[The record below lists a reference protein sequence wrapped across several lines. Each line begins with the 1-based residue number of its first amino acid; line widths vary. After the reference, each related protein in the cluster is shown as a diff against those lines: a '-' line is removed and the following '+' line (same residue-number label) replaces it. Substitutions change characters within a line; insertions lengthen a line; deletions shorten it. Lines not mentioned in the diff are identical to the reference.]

1 MLFDMH
7 IHTSYSACSVIDLS
21 ELLRR
26 SREVG
31 LDGICITD
39 HDTISSKSE
48 FIDSLELCVIVGM
61 EYTTSEGDFLVFG
74 PVDYIPGQMD
84 AKYLLKWIKKEGG
97 VAIAAHPFRKYR
109 SVDPRFLQFAT
120 IVESVNGRNLPHE
133 NELCKSWLQQF
144 GCGVKEVGGSD
155 AHTVGEIGQ
164 VVTSFQNN
172 IYDADDLIHE
182 LQCGNYSP
190 LRRIGREVINRQL
203 IQGYQ

>member
-1 MLFDMH
+1 
-7 IHTSYSACSVIDLS
+7 VIVLP

-39 HDTISSKSE
+39 HDTIASKSE

-61 EYTTSEGDFLVFG
+61 EYTTSDGDFLVFG
-74 PVDYIPGQMD
+74 PVDYIPEQMD

-164 VVTSFQNN
+164 VVTSFRSN
-172 IYDADDLIHE
+172 IYDADDLIRE

-190 LRRIGREVINRQL
+190 LRRIGREVISRQL

>member
-7 IHTSYSACSVIDLS
+7 IHTSYSPCSVIDLP

-26 SREVG
+26 SREMG

-39 HDTISSKSE
+39 HDTVASKSE
-48 FIDSLELCVIVGM
+48 FIDSSELCVIVGM

-74 PVDYIPGQMD
+74 PVDYIPEQMD

-120 IVESVNGRNLPHE
+120 IVESANGRNLPHE

-144 GCGVKEVGGSD
+144 GCGIKEIGGSD

-164 VVTSFQNN
+164 VVTSFRNN
-172 IYDADDLIHE
+172 IYDIDNLIHE

-190 LRRIGREVINRQL
+190 LTRIGQEVISRQL
-203 IQGYQ
+203 IQDNR

>member
-7 IHTSYSACSVIDLS
+7 IHTSYSPCSVVDLP
-21 ELLRR
+21 ELLQRG
-26 SREVG
+26 REAG

-39 HDTISSKSE
+39 HDTMASKSA
-48 FIDSLELCVIVGM
+48 FMDGSELCVIVGI

-74 PVDYIPGQMD
+74 PVDYIPEQMD

-109 SVDPRFLQFAT
+109 SVDPHLLRLTT
-120 IVESVNGRNLPHE
+120 IVESVNGRNMPHE
-133 NELCKSWLQQF
+133 NELCKRWLQQF

-164 VVTSFQNN
+164 VVTAFRNN
-172 IYDADDLIHE
+172 IYDVDDLIHE

-203 IQGYQ
+203 IQVYK